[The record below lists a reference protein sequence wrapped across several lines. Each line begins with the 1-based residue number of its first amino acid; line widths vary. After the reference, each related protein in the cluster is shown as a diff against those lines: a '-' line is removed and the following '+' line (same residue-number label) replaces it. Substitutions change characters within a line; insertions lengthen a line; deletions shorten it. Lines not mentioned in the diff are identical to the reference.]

1 MPESFNGLQI
11 KDIWTTFLHISG
23 QQLTNQF
30 QPVFDGG
37 GVQSSLYLSTTAA
50 KATNLEVGSIS
61 YPASGGNV
69 NDIPVL
75 ATANSLVLRSITNV
89 LSTAAPLSDGL
100 YSSPNIRVTN
110 GIIAGVVGT
119 GGSTKTFILPNRL
132 NTESSP
138 DLPAIIAAISWIN
151 PTDNDVAIVLQKV
164 RTPVG
169 VIADITIY
177 KLTYSSN
184 KWNMTTQY

>member
-23 QQLTNQF
+23 QQLTNQL
-30 QPVFDGG
+30 QPVFDGS
-37 GVQSSLYLSTTAA
+37 GVQSSLSLSTTAV
-50 KATNLEVGSIS
+50 KVTNFEAGSVT

-75 ATANSLVLRSITNV
+75 TTANSLVFRSITNV

-110 GIIAGVVGT
+110 GIIAGIAGT

-138 DLPAIIAAISWIN
+138 SLPAIIAAISWIN
-151 PTDNDVAIVLQKV
+151 PADNDVAIVLQKV
-164 RTPVG
+164 RTPAG

-184 KWNMTTQY
+184 TWNITTQY

>member
-1 MPESFNGLQI
+1 MPESFNGLQM
-11 KDIWTTFLHISG
+11 KDIWSTFLHISG
-23 QQLTNQF
+23 QQLTNQL

-37 GVQSSLYLSTTAA
+37 GVQSSLSLSTTAA
-50 KATNLEVGSIS
+50 KVTNLEVGSIT

-75 ATANSLVLRSITNV
+75 ATANSLVFRSFTSA

-110 GIIAGVVGT
+110 GIIAGITGT

-138 DLPAIIAAISWIN
+138 SLPAIIAAISWIN
-151 PTDNDVAIVLQKV
+151 PADNDVAIVLQKV
-164 RTPVG
+164 RTPAG

-184 KWNMTTQY
+184 TWNITTQY